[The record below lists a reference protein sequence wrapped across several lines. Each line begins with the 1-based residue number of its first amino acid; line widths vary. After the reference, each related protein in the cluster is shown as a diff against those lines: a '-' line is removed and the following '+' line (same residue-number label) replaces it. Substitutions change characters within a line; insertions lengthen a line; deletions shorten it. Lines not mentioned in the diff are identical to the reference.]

1 MGGMYLSNAGVFLVK
16 TIFGLYLLAIMLRF
30 LLQWA
35 HADFYNPI
43 SQFVVKITNPLLKP
57 LRRIIPGFF
66 GLDFAA
72 VVLMLVIKLIEL
84 SLVQG
89 IVGGAWVFSGLLV
102 VALAELLS
110 LALDVFFFSIL
121 IQVILSWVNPGA
133 YNPAVSLLHSLNE
146 PLLRPARRII
156 PPIGGLDLSP
166 LVVMVVL
173 KLATMLLVQPLLD
186 FGVRLLLGR

>member
-35 HADFYNPI
+35 RADFFNPI

-57 LRRIIPGFF
+57 LRRLIPGFF

-84 SLVQG
+84 SLVQA

-133 YNPAVSLLHSLNE
+133 HNPAVGLLHALNE
-146 PLLRPARRII
+146 PLLRPARRLI

-166 LVVMVVL
+166 LVVMLVL
-173 KLATMLLVQPLLD
+173 QLASMLLVRPLQD
-186 FGVRLLLGR
+186 IGVHLLLGR